1 MLGMWLWVGCAG
13 LTGMDGDKSE
23 DSGTP
28 PATVDSGQ
36 DAEPPTPLD
45 TALSDTANPDTPPD
59 ETGGPPIDT
68 APPPPPPPPP
78 SAIPSSLEG
87 LNLLVNPGNE
97 TGDLTGW
104 TVLTSGGDGIAA
116 LASGPHSGGYA
127 AGTSYGF
134 SDRGQVIDLLAAGF
148 SADMLDAVPRVHVET
163 WIREMCTTG
172 DSYELEIT
180 LLDAAGAVLETR
192 VLSGTINSGV
202 AGCDYADDTWQL
214 FAFDLSGYPVGMRSI
229 TYREG
234 GDDAEFWAGHYGVF
248 FDDAVVALYNP

>member
-1 MLGMWLWVGCAG
+1 MWAMWLWVGCAG
-13 LTGMDGDKSE
+13 LTGLEGDKAPVTA
-23 DSGTP
+23 DTGDAANDTP
-28 PATVDSGQ
+28 DT
-36 DAEPPTPLD
+36 PTADTAVPGGLD
-45 TALSDTANPDTPPD
+45 TASDTPSADTAQVPPV
-59 ETGGPPIDT
+59 DT

-78 SAIPSSLEG
+78 SAIPSALEG

-104 TVLTSGGDGIAA
+104 TVLTTGGDGLAA
-116 LASGPHSGGYA
+116 LASGPHTGTFA

-134 SDRGQVIDLLAAGF
+134 SDRGQLIDLLAAGF

-163 WIREMCTTG
+163 WVREMCTTG

-180 LLDAAGAVLETR
+180 LLDAAGAVLATR
-192 VLSGTINSGV
+192 ALSGTLNNGV
-202 AGCDYADDTWQL
+202 LGCDYADDTWQL
-214 FAFDLSGYPVGMRSI
+214 FAFDLVGYPAGVRTIS
-229 TYREG
+229 YREG